1 MLENCALWYYF
12 NSNKDSQIKLFST
25 QEKIN
30 IKSEKDIKK
39 DRKRNLVP
47 AKTGLLIIIF
57 LCAYTISFSLAYA
70 GDLAYSDAGT
80 RNYFLSLTQD
90 MLACVFA
97 PGIIVFQ
104 APTIRRKINRVF
116 LALLDFG
123 YFKMKKNSSEQ
134 EERHVELVEYQR
146 NNKITE
152 PRTDNMRVENVSTD
166 L

>member
-1 MLENCALWYYF
+1 MNIEKKNLPNIYT
-12 NSNKDSQIKLFST
+12 IKSFLLKYFST

-57 LCAYTISFSLAYA
+57 LCAYTTSFSLAYA

-104 APTIRRKINRVF
+104 APTIRRKINRIF

-123 YFKMKKNSSEQ
+123 FFKRDDSSSE
-134 EERHVELVEYQR
+134 
-146 NNKITE
+146 
-152 PRTDNMRVENVSTD
+152 
-166 L
+166 